1 MSSKESIEI
10 QEFFNKEIDPKTFAK
25 YIRRLN
31 HALLIYAMEDEEN
44 RFREWI
50 NDGSFWLNHFAETIE
65 PVLEDKVA

>member
-10 QEFFNKEIDPKTFAK
+10 QEFFNKEIDPKSFAK
-25 YIRRLN
+25 HLRRLN
-31 HALLIYAMEDEEN
+31 HVLLTYALEDEN
-44 RFREWI
+44 ARFRDWI